1 MLVVGYVGWGPQLHA
16 TKLTPDEQYTHISL
30 WCLLSAPLLIGC
42 DMERLDPFTL
52 NLLTNDEVLALDQ
65 DALGKQATRVATVG
79 AMDVFLKEL
88 EDGSKALG
96 LLQPRR
102 QGAERSSSTSCRG
115 VGIAG
120 KQHVRDLWRQKDL
133 PDAAGTVEVTVAPH
147 GVVLLK
153 FTPADR

>member
-1 MLVVGYVGWGPQLHA
+1 MLVVGYVGWGPSLHQ
-16 TKLTPDEQYTHISL
+16 TKLTPDEQYTHISM

-65 DALGKQATRVATVG
+65 DALGRQAARVATSG
-79 AMDVFLKEL
+79 AVDVYLKEL
-88 EDGSKALG
+88 EDGSQALG
-96 LLQPRR
+96 FFNRGR
-102 QGAERSSSTSCRG
+102 QAE
-115 VGIAG
+115 GIAFNKLASIGLSG

-133 PDAAGTVEVTVAPH
+133 GDVKETVKLTIRAH

-153 FTPADR
+153 FTPAKGG